1 MEEVKRTGDEMA
13 NLSKIFA
20 DDPCSKSKREQMIIA
35 ARVLLASV
43 THLLIL
49 ADRVDVQFIL
59 KSISLVEND
68 LQHIYNAK
76 NQGELNQFYKQYGKD
91 INDLNY
97 YTQHRQQVKSFFF
110 KDFF

>member
-1 MEEVKRTGDEMA
+1 MA

-35 ARVLLASV
+35 ARALLASV
-43 THLLIL
+43 TRLLIL
-49 ADRVDVQFIL
+49 ADQVDVQLIL

-76 NQGELNQFYKQYGKD
+76 NQEELNQFYKQYGKN

-97 YTQHRQQVKSFFF
+97 YTQQRQQVKIF
-110 KDFF
+110 